1 MFEFGS
7 CSELQTAS
15 QEKHVIQKLET
26 MNDMRMHADGFASLY
41 KNTLMHTKG
50 ENTIKIFYFYF
61 STILLWII
69 PIVVNK

>member
-1 MFEFGS
+1 MFEFRS

-41 KNTLMHTKG
+41 KNTLKHTKG
-50 ENTIKIFYFYF
+50 ENTIKSFYIYF
-61 STILLWII
+61 SRFLLWII
-69 PIVVNK
+69 TIVVSK